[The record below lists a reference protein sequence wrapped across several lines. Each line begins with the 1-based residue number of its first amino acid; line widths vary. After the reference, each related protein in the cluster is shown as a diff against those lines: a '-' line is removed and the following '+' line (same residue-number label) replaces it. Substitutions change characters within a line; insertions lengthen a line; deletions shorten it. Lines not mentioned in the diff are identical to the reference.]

1 MDLGP
6 HRPDAWHQR
15 PGCPQ
20 ETRPEDRTGEGR
32 HVRLPRAI
40 QDMRTIKTLL
50 TAAEA
55 VAQQAGDNL
64 PGPEH
69 LLLAAFDLP
78 DGTARRVFERAGA
91 DPAGFRAAVDEAHR
105 QAMHD
110 IGVHVASAGLPLPAA
125 APAGGIY
132 RLTAPGQEVFQ
143 AAVQLAKAGR
153 RSPLRGAHV
162 VAAVADQERGT
173 VARVLKTLGV
183 DRGALSAAAGEVLT
197 GR

>member
-1 MDLGP
+1 MK
-6 HRPDAWHQR
+6 
-15 PGCPQ
+15 
-20 ETRPEDRTGEGR
+20 
-32 HVRLPRAI
+32 LPRAI

-55 VAQQAGDNL
+55 EAQQAGDSL

-78 DGTARRVFERAGA
+78 DGTARQAFARAGA
-91 DPAGFRAAVDEAHR
+91 DPAGFRAAVDDAHR

-110 IGVHVASAGLPLPAA
+110 IGVQVPAPGRPLPAA
-125 APAGGIY
+125 APAGGPY

-143 AAVQLAKAGR
+143 AAVRLAKAGQ

-162 VAAVADQERGT
+162 VAAVGDQARGT
-173 VARVLKTLGV
+173 VARALKALGV
-183 DRGALSAAAGEVLT
+183 DRGALTAAAGEVLT
-197 GR
+197 GH